1 MHSDWCNETCETQ
14 TTILRSEQSSTWK
27 DAGIYRVPEVGSYIN
42 NYDDTLD
49 GSEGVTGGVWGVDSV
64 YLGPFA
70 KDIGV
75 SEQYVVGVTSKRF
88 YVGTFGLTVGS
99 LRLLGG
105 ESSTSLD
112 QLYSSAKAIP
122 SRSFGY
128 TAGSA
133 KSTIQPH
140 PFWFL
145 VNLQL

>member
-1 MHSDWCNETCETQ
+1 MHSDWCNETCEAQ
-14 TTILRSEQSSTWK
+14 TTTLRSEQSSTWK
-27 DAGIYRVPEVGSYIN
+27 NAGIGVIPQAGDYIN
-42 NYDDTLD
+42 DYDDTLF
-49 GSEGVTGGVWGVDSV
+49 EGEDLTGIWGVDSV

-75 SEQYVVGVTSKRF
+75 SEQYVIGVTRKRF

-99 LRLLGG
+99 LGLSG
-105 ESSTSLD
+105 ELRSTYME

-133 KSTIQPH
+133 QSTTQLH
-140 PFWFL
+140 LLESF
-145 VNLQL
+145 VNLHV